1 MGRAPPQPLFPLS
14 VHPLAVRPGSSYTG
28 MGISLYSSTPSRS
41 SNTGSASLA
50 SSCGPG
56 QSQEGG
62 RPPSKTAWVGPGEAG
77 EERRPYVFHLPLGED
92 AGQHHHAKRHRED
105 EDEGE
110 GQGGRGGHD
119 RPEHGQAEQLQGRE
133 QVHTQGPDLGAE

>member
-1 MGRAPPQPLFPLS
+1 MGRAPPHPSPFPLS

-50 SSCGPG
+50 SSCGRG
-56 QSQEGG
+56 QRKVGDLPA
-62 RPPSKTAWVGPGEAG
+62 RPRRGPGEAG

-92 AGQHHHAKRHRED
+92 AGQHHHAEWHRED

-110 GQGGRGGHD
+110 GQGGCGGHD
-119 RPEHGQAEQLQGRE
+119 SPEHGQAEQLQGGE